1 MCFKM
6 NIYHFHGYKKRV
18 DISLKKK
25 KKWSQAL
32 FIADC
37 LVSTKEKNAKYCR
50 FVCVLMCPFHLVC
63 KQVRLS

>member
-50 FVCVLMCPFHLVC
+50 FVCVC
-63 KQVRLS
+63 